1 MLSKCFLGLCFL
13 TWHLNFPFHY
23 PSIYFL
29 LQPPYTSNQKAT
41 KKEIIHTNNELFFAA
56 QITKLRNIIGWVIK
70 TSSLSWSIRLLE
82 GCCKCMSVS
91 LGTFRKSWRN
101 SLIASAGCIVFKMKF
116 QSHSTQWCWSIDSW
130 SFCLLYLFILFW
142 SSVCQ
147 SSFTFET
154 RLEIPVSS
162 IQTVLTS
169 SFWTLMSP

>member
-41 KKEIIHTNNELFFAA
+41 KKEIIHTNSELFFAA

-70 TSSLSWSIRLLE
+70 TSLSWSIRLLE
-82 GCCKCMSVS
+82 GCCKSMSVS

-101 SLIASAGCIVFKMKF
+101 SLIASAGCIVFKMKC

>member
-41 KKEIIHTNNELFFAA
+41 KKEIIHTNSELFFAA

-70 TSSLSWSIRLLE
+70 TSLSWSIRLLE
-82 GCCKCMSVS
+82 GCCKSMSVS

>member
-41 KKEIIHTNNELFFAA
+41 KKEIIHTNSELFFAA

-70 TSSLSWSIRLLE
+70 TSLSWSIRLLE
-82 GCCKCMSVS
+82 GCCKSMSVS

-142 SSVCQ
+142 SSVRQ

>member
-41 KKEIIHTNNELFFAA
+41 KKEIIHTNSELFFAA

-70 TSSLSWSIRLLE
+70 TSLSWSIRLLE
-82 GCCKCMSVS
+82 GCCKSMSVS

-142 SSVCQ
+142 SSVRQ

-154 RLEIPVSS
+154 HLEIPVSS

>member
-41 KKEIIHTNNELFFAA
+41 KKEIIHTNSELFFAA

-70 TSSLSWSIRLLE
+70 TSLSWSIRLLE
-82 GCCKCMSVS
+82 GCCKSTSVS

-101 SLIASAGCIVFKMKF
+101 SLIASAGCIVFKMKC